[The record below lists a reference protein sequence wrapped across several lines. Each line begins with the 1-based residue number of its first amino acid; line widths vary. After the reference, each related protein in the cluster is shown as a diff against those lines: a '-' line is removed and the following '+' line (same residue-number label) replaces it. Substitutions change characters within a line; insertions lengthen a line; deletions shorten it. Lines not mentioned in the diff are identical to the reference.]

1 MNVPLFASLFYFS
14 LTVSLS
20 HSPSMINSKAQLWE
34 KSRTH
39 RRTGVFMEPDKIHSR
54 NHKTAST
61 VHTRWL
67 SLNDQCSLGDLWA
80 SSIFVVPHIT
90 KKNRERNLWNLTS
103 RRTNTIPGKEWH
115 ISHSDSIVVRTTL
128 FFWKSDII
136 FINNRAHVIFFYR
149 RKSCICVDKRK
160 KYWLKRIKCTI
171 S

>member
-54 NHKTAST
+54 NHKMAST
-61 VHTRWL
+61 VHTHWL

-90 KKNRERNLWNLTS
+90 KKTERGTFETWPADVQTQSLERKDTYHTLWFNCCQ
-103 RRTNTIPGKEWH
+103 NN
-115 ISHSDSIVVRTTL
+115 IVL
-128 FFWKSDII
+128 LDSDIS
-136 FINNRAHVIFFYR
+136 FINNRAHVIFFT
-149 RKSCICVDKRK
+149 D
-160 KYWLKRIKCTI
+160 
-171 S
+171 

>member
-54 NHKTAST
+54 NHKMAST
-61 VHTRWL
+61 VHTHWL

-90 KKNRERNLWNLTS
+90 KKTERGTFETWPADVQTQSLERNDTYHTLIQLLS
-103 RRTNTIPGKEWH
+103 EQH
-115 ISHSDSIVVRTTL
+115 CSFEVTL
-128 FFWKSDII
+128 FSLTIEHMLSFLQ
-136 FINNRAHVIFFYR
+136 
-149 RKSCICVDKRK
+149 K
-160 KYWLKRIKCTI
+160 KKLYLCW
-171 S
+171 